1 MGPFD
6 ESLLRRETPG
16 RHQITPLNEGMDLNA
31 PKFEGVETLPEL
43 AASSPHL
50 TNPMQSQLRSTTT
63 TNMVGPAFPVVP
75 PSLPRVNSGSN
86 DGINGGPRV
95 NSGSNDGIN
104 GGPMIN
110 AGSNEG
116 IIDGSTINA
125 GSYEGIIDGS
135 RSPHVRQ
142 PIAAGESEQRSTTS
156 PQGEATGNGTTQDN
170 KKGQDW
176 RLNSSSQG

>member
-75 PSLPRVNSGSN
+75 PSLS
-86 DGINGGPRV
+86 RV